1 MREYKLEVPEE
12 PTIDNKIHIFDK
24 TAMILW
30 SICFISFWGSIF
42 SMAITICIGCTRFV
56 ISHQT
61 LNLVCILL
69 RILLF
74 AFFLST
80 YAIGVLSILENKS
93 KK

>member
-1 MREYKLEVPEE
+1 MREYELDVPEE

-24 TAMILW
+24 IAMILW
-30 SICFISFWGSIF
+30 AISFISFWVSIF
-42 SMAITICIGCTRFV
+42 SMAITICIGCTGFA

-74 AFFLST
+74 LFFLSA
-80 YAIGVLSILENKS
+80 YAIGVLSILENKYE
-93 KK
+93 K